1 MLAATSITFFFVA
14 DVKRGLYEIKNNRAN
29 ATHGMSLVQT
39 MFRDRT
45 EVMLNWRGPGPGPG
59 PGAVLNLVPV
69 KGQWCSEGKVAVS
82 LAMHWRCIT
91 DYRLEATEKEMSYIL
106 MAAVIVPFTFT
117 SVSYTRHCLTEYY

>member
-69 KGQWCSEGKVAVS
+69 KGQ
-82 LAMHWRCIT
+82 
-91 DYRLEATEKEMSYIL
+91 
-106 MAAVIVPFTFT
+106 
-117 SVSYTRHCLTEYY
+117 